1 MNLNEAKQILRNAG
15 YIVEDKYMDDMDDEL
30 EEILRKNKNSKDLD
44 ELKSEFKR
52 QVSGMHPKLER
63 NKFYFEYNNRYS
75 IEGEIWYNNEDDHGF
90 KFIIY
95 DNKIESPIEIDGI
108 NGGVLP
114 EEFTFFIDKQ
124 LSNKVNIGDVKK
136 FIDTF
141 IPFLIKL
148 REKQTGGFFRRLF
161 KRG

>member
-52 QVSGMHPKLER
+52 QVRMLPKLER

-75 IEGEIWYNNEDDHGF
+75 IEGENWYNNEDDHGF

-95 DNKIESPIEIDGI
+95 DNKIENPIEIDGI
-108 NGGVLP
+108 NGGLLP

-124 LSNKVNIGDVKK
+124 LSNKVNTGDVKK

-148 REKQTGGFFRRLF
+148 WEKQTGGFFRRLF

>member
-1 MNLNEAKQILRNAG
+1 MQLEEAKKILKDAG
-15 YIVEDKYMDDMDDEL
+15 YLLEDKYMDDMDDEL

-44 ELKSEFKR
+44 ELNSEFKR
-52 QVSGMHPKLER
+52 QARMLPKLER

-75 IEGEIWYNNEDDHGF
+75 IEGESWYNDKDDHGF

-95 DNKIESPIEIDGI
+95 DNKIESPIHIDGI
-108 NGGVLP
+108 NGGLLP

-124 LSNKVNIGDVKK
+124 LSDKVNIGDVEK

-141 IPFLIKL
+141 IPYLIKL
-148 REKQTGGFFRRLF
+148 WEKQTGGFFRRLF